1 MEDLTEVDMKE
12 LEREF
17 EEEMVERRERKL
29 VCFQKTRNDV
39 VKKAEKPSGQFLSL
53 IMLSH

>member
-1 MEDLTEVDMKE
+1 MEDLTEADMKE

-17 EEEMVERRERKL
+17 EEEMVERRQRKL
-29 VCFQKTRNDV
+29 VCFQKTRNNV

-53 IMLSH
+53 IVLSH

>member
-1 MEDLTEVDMKE
+1 MEDLTEADMKE

-17 EEEMVERRERKL
+17 EEEMVERRQRKL

-53 IMLSH
+53 IVLSH